1 MHSAFNQF
9 AAFTQDAI
17 DNTAFA
23 ANGKLSMPVLALG
36 ADHSFGTQMA
46 DDVRFVATDVTGGVI
61 SNSGHWVVEEQLQ
74 QTTAATVGFIDKN

>member
-1 MHSAFNQF
+1 
-9 AAFTQDAI
+9 
-17 DNTAFA
+17 
-23 ANGKLSMPVLALG
+23 MPVLALG

-74 QTTAATVGFIDKN
+74 QTTAAIVGFIDKH